1 MRFPRPGVAS
11 DQYHAFTAR
20 LSASG
25 YQRTSMRVVAGC
37 ILALGLPAL
46 LAALAPRA
54 TPWPAG
60 RAAFGVIAVACVAL
74 AVPWLRYRWPTR
86 GESAAVVVLG
96 TVALTVGALVTSD
109 PLAGLLTA
117 VAFPFILGYTA
128 LFHSARLLGFSI
140 GGAAVTIVWLA
151 IRVALNE
158 VPTALAV
165 TTPLILLCVLVTF
178 ACRTI
183 ADVGGSAEPHHE
195 IDPLTGLLTRESFY
209 ERASTMLGARHRE
222 DDRYLVL
229 AVIDI
234 DGLGAIGSLQGAR
247 GTNQA
252 QVAAGQALRDTTR
265 QEAVLGRLTGDDSA
279 AAFLLAEIF
288 TIPDPSPLIERVR
301 GAVAATPTGIT
312 ASIGVVSTA
321 LRPLTDRPPHEVLDE
336 VISIATAA
344 SAQARGRGGNQACYR
359 MDPELQSGRKPDEH
373 G

>member
-1 MRFPRPGVAS
+1 MRFTRGSAP

-25 YQRTSMRVVAGC
+25 HQRISMLVVAGC

-60 RAAFGVIAVACVAL
+60 RAAFGIIAVACVVLAL
-74 AVPWLRYRWPTR
+74 PWLRYRWPTR
-86 GESAAVVVLG
+86 GESAAVVVIG
-96 TVALTVGALVTSD
+96 TVALAVGALVTAD

-117 VAFPFILGYTA
+117 VAFPFVLGYTA
-128 LFHSARLLGFSI
+128 LFHSSRLLWF
-140 GGAAVTIVWLA
+140 AASGTALTIVWLA
-151 IRVALNE
+151 VRVGFTD

-165 TTPLILLCVLVTF
+165 TTPLVLLCVVVTF

-195 IDPLTGLLTRESFY
+195 IDPLTGLLTRASFY
-209 ERASTMLGARHRE
+209 ERAATLLGARHRD

-229 AVIDI
+229 AVIGI
-234 DGLGAIGSLQGAR
+234 DGLGAIASLQGGR
-247 GTNQA
+247 GRNQA
-252 QVAAGQALRDTTR
+252 QVAAGQALRETTR
-265 QEAVLGRLTGDDSA
+265 QEAVLGRLTDGESAGD
-279 AAFLLAEIF
+279 FLLADIF
-288 TIPDPSPLIERVR
+288 TIPDPSPLIERAR
-301 GAVAATPTGIT
+301 GAIAATPTGIT

-321 LRPLTDRPPHEVLDE
+321 LRPLTDRPPQEVLDE
-336 VISIATAA
+336 MIGLAGGAA
-344 SAQARGRGGNQACYR
+344 ARARGRGGNQAIYLL
-359 MDPELQSGRKPDEH
+359 DPELTPKSRPDDH